1 LRASDVFRKKAAE
14 SWEPVSG
21 CAKLRAYAKT
31 LLQDLEA
38 SSVEVL
44 AAMDVAS
51 AEFADASVKKR
62 YEEYMNI
69 LKVRREV
76 VQAWRGSPEEFKTY
90 MDGLAAEFGDA
101 DNPAKSD
108 NVCPI
113 PLRFLTSLECIQSAT
128 KAVQIMF
135 DDLSDYDSAH
145 SKIDTWREEVLKPM
159 QLVVAFAK
167 RSAHDVQSV
176 TTALKKETENAKK
189 TAQKSEEKRLKA
201 LAKAKSFPATLVL
214 PAEVAR
220 VPFFRFGLER

>member
-1 LRASDVFRKKAAE
+1 
-14 SWEPVSG
+14 
-21 CAKLRAYAKT
+21 
-31 LLQDLEA
+31 LQDLEG

-44 AAMDVAS
+44 TAMDVAS
-51 AEFADASVKKR
+51 SEFADSSTKQR
-62 YEEYMNI
+62 YEEYMQI

-76 VQAWRGSPEEFKTY
+76 LQAWRGSPEEFKTY
-90 MDGLAAEFGDA
+90 MDGLKAEFGDA
-101 DNPAKSD
+101 DNPTKSD

-113 PLRFLTSLECIQSAT
+113 PLRFLTSLECMQSAT

-135 DDLSDYDSAH
+135 DDLSDYDNAH
-145 SKIDTWREEVLKPM
+145 STIDTWREEVLKPM
-159 QLVVAFAK
+159 QLVVSFAK

-201 LAKAKSFPATLVL
+201 LAKAKSVPGTAVL

-220 VPFFRFGLER
+220 VPFFDLDLIDGGFALPSYLAADKLKVVVICVGLRFQS